1 VEEFSLKNFQLIT
14 LEPYVYRL
22 FKDQQNIYLLE
33 VSCGTH
39 GIWEVWIKLNEEEIK
54 LYLDEKE
61 LGLKEIAGFFS
72 FNCYGS
78 EYQKRYVKVYK

>member
-1 VEEFSLKNFQLIT
+1 M
-14 LEPYVYRL
+14 
-22 FKDQQNIYLLE
+22 LE

-39 GIWEVWIKLNEEEIK
+39 AIWEIWIKLNEEEIT
-54 LYLDEKE
+54 LYNDEKD

-78 EYQKRYVKVYK
+78 EYQKRYVKVFK